1 MRMWAPACF
10 GTSVGFLQKRSN
22 VPQLSMSSATK
33 QSTYAQETPVR
44 TNGSPNELPE
54 HLLLFDGVC
63 NLCNG
68 LVRFI
73 IRHDRKEFFRFAPLT
88 SDIGKTI
95 VARSHE
101 AASLDTLVY
110 LRKDRLFTRSSAAL
124 YVARDLGGIWA
135 VAFIFMLVPSFIR
148 DAVYDLVARK
158 RYGWWGRSAE

>member
-1 MRMWAPACF
+1 MP
-10 GTSVGFLQKRSN
+10 
-22 VPQLSMSSATK
+22 SATK
-33 QSTYAQETPVR
+33 HTSYSQESLLR
-44 TNGSPNELPE
+44 THGSPNELPE

-73 IRHDRKEFFRFAPLT
+73 IPHDRKELFRFAPLT
-88 SDIGKTI
+88 SDIGKKI

-158 RYGWWGRSAE
+158 RYGWWGRSEQCMVPMRELRSRFLE